1 MEDIAIKILT
11 FLPSIWIKFRKQLI
25 KLWNIIT
32 NPDAFIIFNLA
43 FTYEDYSDE
52 AIIEEV
58 FQIIK
63 KSHPASSVETF
74 KRQSDLMILNIN
86 EWTLKIIL
94 DHPDEDIVE
103 IQSKLIRSSYRKSK
117 SNMKELFTRFHD
129 LSNHLPENK
138 AVKFSHGQIDFKFE
152 KNNPYLKFALK
163 EPLFVETAEIKIK
176 DKKCKNSDITLT
188 KEKLKISSCDIH
200 EFNLIWNNWV

>member
-1 MEDIAIKILT
+1 VEDIAIKILT
-11 FLPSIWIKFRKQLI
+11 FLPSIWIKFRRQLI
-25 KLWNIIT
+25 KLWNFIT

-86 EWTLKIIL
+86 EWTLKIVL
-94 DHPDEDIVE
+94 DHSDEDIVE

-188 KEKLKISSCDIH
+188 EKKLKIISRDIH